1 MDTRNYDNEGTLW
14 MGNLEYWMNE
24 SFIMNSFV
32 EYGFIPI
39 SIKLIIDKRLQKNHN
54 FCFVTFR
61 NLQEANNALFRLNRK
76 KIPNTN
82 SFFKLNVTK
91 KSSENKKI
99 IYVGNLPKKIGENEL
114 YEYFKS
120 KYSSVISASILSDA
134 GKSKGYGFVNFTKET
149 DYQNCLKEM
158 DGKLLKNKI
167 IKVKKKIIRK
177 IISKENKNCYM
188 SNDKLNYLNIYKYN
202 QNVNIINSNFFIEKD
217 SSNIS
222 QDKENNGLKI
232 KLNYYKKQNFVN
244 NKKILLEDNDK
255 IELKNL
261 NKKIQENIDKELD
274 YYINSNKM
282 NEIPKMVFYYSSD
295 EIIYK
300 LYNNFFK

>member
-1 MDTRNYDNEGTLW
+1 MNTRNFDNESTLW
-14 MGNLEYWMNE
+14 MGDLETWMNK
-24 SFIMNSFV
+24 SFIMNSFI

-39 SIKLIIDKRLQKNHN
+39 NVELVIDKRYQKNRN
-54 FCFVTFR
+54 FCFVTFN

-76 KIPNTN
+76 IIQNTN

-99 IYVGNLPKKIGENEL
+99 IYVGNLPKKIDDNEL

-120 KYSSVISASILSDA
+120 KYPSVISASILSDN
-134 GKSKGYGFVNFTKET
+134 GQSKGYGFVNFTKET

-167 IKVKKKIIRK
+167 IKVRKKIIRK

-222 QDKENNGLKI
+222 QDKEHNGLKI

-244 NKKILLEDNDK
+244 NIKLLECNDK
-255 IELKNL
+255 ITLKNL

>member
-1 MDTRNYDNEGTLW
+1 MDTRNYDEGTLW

-32 EYGFIPI
+32 EYGFTPI
-39 SIKLIIDKRLQKNHN
+39 NIKLIIDKRYHKNHN

-76 KIPNTN
+76 KILNTN

-120 KYSSVISASILSDA
+120 KYSSVISTSILSDA

-167 IKVKKKIIRK
+167 IKVKKKIK
-177 IISKENKNCYM
+177 SKEKNDKNKNFYFGPFIP
-188 SNDKLNYLNIYKYN
+188 KLNYLNIYN
-202 QNVNIINSNFFIEKD
+202 RNIIITEPNYFITKQ
-217 SSNIS
+217 STIS
-222 QDKENNGLKI
+222 QEKEKN
-232 KLNYYKKQNFVN
+232 KLSLNCYKKQNFLDN
-244 NKKILLEDNDK
+244 IKLLESNDN
-255 IELKNL
+255 ITLKKL
-261 NKKIQENIDKELD
+261 NKKIQESVDKIID
-274 YYINSNKM
+274 YYKNNNKM
-282 NEIPKMVFYYSSD
+282 NIIPKILLYYSSNQ
-295 EIIYK
+295 I
-300 LYNNFFK
+300 L

>member
-32 EYGFIPI
+32 EYGFTPI
-39 SIKLIIDKRLQKNHN
+39 NIKLIIDKRYHKNHN

-99 IYVGNLPKKIGENEL
+99 IYVGNLPKKIGDNEL

-120 KYSSVISASILSDA
+120 KYSSVISSTILSDA
-134 GKSKGYGFVNFTKET
+134 GKSKGYGFVNFSKET

-177 IISKENKNCYM
+177 IINKENKNCYI
-188 SNDKLNYLNIYKYN
+188 SNDKLNCSSGCKYN
-202 QNVNIINSNFFIEKD
+202 QNVNIINSNYFIEND
-217 SSNIS
+217 SSNTS
-222 QDKENNGLKI
+222 QDKENNELKI

-244 NKKILLEDNDK
+244 NIKLLECNDK
-255 IELKNL
+255 IALKIL

-282 NEIPKMVFYYSSD
+282 NEIPKMLLYYSSN

>member
-1 MDTRNYDNEGTLW
+1 MDTRNYDEGTLW

-32 EYGFIPI
+32 EYGFTPI
-39 SIKLIIDKRLQKNHN
+39 NIKLIIDKRYHKNHN

-120 KYSSVISASILSDA
+120 KYSSVISTSILSDA

-167 IKVKKKIIRK
+167 IKVKKKIIG
-177 IISKENKNCYM
+177 KEKNYKNKNFYFAPFTP
-188 SNDKLNYLNIYKYN
+188 KLNYLNIYN
-202 QNVNIINSNFFIEKD
+202 SNIIITEPNYFITKQSTILQVKEK
-217 SSNIS
+217 N
-222 QDKENNGLKI
+222 
-232 KLNYYKKQNFVN
+232 KLSLNCSKKQNFLDN
-244 NKKILLEDNDK
+244 IKLLESNDN
-255 IELKNL
+255 ITLKKL
-261 NKKIQENIDKELD
+261 NKKIQESVDKMID
-274 YYINSNKM
+274 YYKNNNKM
-282 NEIPKMVFYYSSD
+282 NIIPKILLYYSSD
-295 EIIYK
+295 
-300 LYNNFFK
+300 

>member
-61 NLQEANNALFRLNRK
+61 NLQEANNVLFRLNRK

-120 KYSSVISASILSDA
+120 KYSSVISSTILSDA
-134 GKSKGYGFVNFTKET
+134 GKSKGYGFVNFSKET

-167 IKVKKKIIRK
+167 IKVKKKII
-177 IISKENKNCYM
+177 SKEKNDKYK
-188 SNDKLNYLNIYKYN
+188 DFYFAPFTPKLNYLNIYN
-202 QNVNIINSNFFIEKD
+202 RNIIITEPNYFITKQ
-217 SSNIS
+217 STIS
-222 QDKENNGLKI
+222 QEKEKN
-232 KLNYYKKQNFVN
+232 KLSLNCYKKQNFLDN
-244 NKKILLEDNDK
+244 IKLLESNDN
-255 IELKNL
+255 ITLKKL
-261 NKKIQENIDKELD
+261 NKKIQESVDKIID
-274 YYINSNKM
+274 YYKNNNKM
-282 NEIPKMVFYYSSD
+282 NIIPKILLYYSSNQ
-295 EIIYK
+295 I
-300 LYNNFFK
+300 L